1 MRAKTA
7 NTGIQVDFSL
17 EKGKSWSNVIK
28 YLFGDSYFHERFNN
42 DTALAAVRGTVFE
55 VNLDHKYLH
64 TVDHGVSVQ
73 DTKDATGELMVV
85 TDGVMS
91 TDTHQMMT
99 KADIDTTWNRL
110 NHDADIIYLNGKMES
125 LKKEIMEQAG
135 KTNRMETFMQKVGLK
150 KPSAPLEMLMTSD
163 KSEWTQFE
171 QSMKKGGDTTQLMDI
186 YQRLYG
192 LPNDDTLIDT
202 KMRLRDLIIETAPTD
217 KKKGFLD
224 DFARSSLYDSWSTE
238 TMGTGSIQ
246 GLQEKLQNYIKQGAD
261 RTLINELEDTA
272 KQERIQKLNGVLENA
287 KQGIIQTIG
296 EKNLLEEAKKEVTT
310 ENLKKMNDTATEVRE
325 SIMDKFKNLIR

>member
-17 EKGKSWSNVIK
+17 ETGKSWSNVIK

-55 VNLDHKYLH
+55 VNLDRKYLH
-64 TVDHGVSVQ
+64 TIDHGVSVQ
-73 DTKDATGELMVV
+73 DTKDATGELLVV

-91 TDTHQMMT
+91 TETHQMMPRT
-99 KADIDTTWNRL
+99 DIDSTWNRL
-110 NHDADIIYLNGKMES
+110 NHDADVIYLNGKMES
-125 LKKEIMEQAG
+125 LKKEIMAQAE
-135 KTNRMETFMQKVGLK
+135 KTNRMETLMQKIGLK
-150 KPSAPLEMLMTSD
+150 KSTAPLGMLMTGD

-171 QSMKKGGDTTQLMDI
+171 QSMKKSGDTTQLMDI
-186 YQRLYG
+186 YQRFYG
-192 LPNDDTLIDT
+192 LPNSDTLIDT

-246 GLQEKLQNYIKQGAD
+246 GLREKLGEYVKQGAD
-261 RTLINELEDTA
+261 RTLINTLEDAA
-272 KQERIQKLNGVLENA
+272 KQEHIQKLNGILENT
-287 KQGIIQTIG
+287 KQTIIQTLG
-296 EKNLLEEAKKEVTT
+296 EKNLLEEAKK
-310 ENLKKMNDTATEVRE
+310 
-325 SIMDKFKNLIR
+325 